1 MQEEN
6 YFEVVIPPQQGKQ
19 RLDKFLTQQI
29 ASVSR
34 ARLQRLIQEE
44 LVKVDGLPA
53 KASHLVSPGE
63 KVEVCVPRPT
73 PVDILPENIPLN
85 IVYEDEH
92 LLVLDKSAG
101 MVVHPAFGNSSGTL
115 VNALLYHCGDLS
127 SVGGRQRPGIVHRLD
142 KDTSGLMVAAKN
154 DAAHQSLSDQ
164 FRQKTTEREY
174 QAICWG
180 RFKKRKGKIETFI
193 ARSPKDRKRMTVQ
206 LTGKWAVTNYQV
218 LETHWVHSLVRLNLE
233 TGRTHQIR
241 VHLSYLGHPVFGDA
255 EYAGRNRQLGNLS
268 NDERLFA
275 SQLLLKMDRQALHAK
290 VIGFTHPSKNKFMR
304 FESNLPDDMQLLLKS
319 IRNQRE

>member
-6 YFEVVIPPQQGKQ
+6 YFEVVIPSQQGKQ

-34 ARLQRLIQEE
+34 ARLQKLIRED
-44 LVKVDGLPA
+44 LVKVNGQPA

-63 KVEVCVPRPT
+63 KVEVCVPKPT
-73 PVDILPENIPLN
+73 PVDILSEDIPLN
-85 IVYEDEH
+85 IIYEDEH
-92 LLVLDKSAG
+92 LLVLNKISG
-101 MVVHPAFGNSSGTL
+101 MVVHPAFGNYTGTL

-127 SVGGRQRPGIVHRLD
+127 SIGGRKRPGIVHRLD
-142 KDTSGLMVAAKN
+142 KDTSGLMVVAKN
-154 DAAHQSLSDQ
+154 DAAHQSLSSQ
-164 FRQKTTEREY
+164 FKQKETEREY

-206 LTGKWAVTNYQV
+206 LSGKLAITNYQV
-218 LETHWVHSLVRLNLE
+218 LETHWVHSLVKLNLK

-241 VHLSYLGHPVFGDA
+241 VHLSYLGYPVFGDA
-255 EYAGRNRQLGNLS
+255 EYGGRNRQLGNLP
-268 NDERLFA
+268 NDEREFA
-275 SQLLLKMDRQALHAK
+275 SKLLLKMDRQALHAK
-290 VIGFTHPSKNKFMR
+290 VLGFIHPSKNEFMR
-304 FESNLPDDMQLLLKS
+304 FDSDLPEDMKLLLES
-319 IRNQRE
+319 IRNQRK